1 MHPVKLLFQFNKN
14 RFKLPRLWVSCPGAI
29 DEVLEQDGA
38 QEISFDL
45 PTGVHKITLQLLNKE
60 NNDTILENNKIV
72 DDLYVIVKD
81 IIINNINFTKE
92 LNKISLYTGP
102 DGNILQTQG
111 WISFGSPFE
120 ITVQAPGFLFRRN
133 IATLDDVKQLGE
145 LYE

>member
-1 MHPVKLLFQFNKN
+1 M
-14 RFKLPRLWVSCPGAI
+14 
-29 DEVLEQDGA
+29 
-38 QEISFDL
+38 
-45 PTGVHKITLQLLNKE
+45 NKE